1 MKEKSLQIAD
11 INLKI
16 GIAYLLALIT
26 AILGYIAF
34 YK

>member
-1 MKEKSLQIAD
+1 MSQKDLHIAD

-26 AILGYIAF
+26 FVLVYIAF